1 MTGQA
6 SRPWR
11 SLTRAISYH
20 TTVGSLRGILAFS
33 SRVRVFNGGNFP
45 VRGPVI
51 LASNHISHFDPP
63 FLSAYSPRPVD
74 WLAMSELYATGWSK
88 KYFLSVN
95 AIPIRRGAPDRAAL
109 REAVARL
116 QDGRVVGIFPEGG
129 IRDGD
134 ASVLAGAPSQRGL
147 SMLARLSQAPVL
159 PCAILGSDRLYNL
172 KNWKP
177 WRRVPIWICLG
188 EVIPSGLE
196 EEDFSERL
204 AASFQKLRDE
214 LLTSHGATPADLP
227 RSPKERMQ
235 NTDRN
240 SN

>member
-1 MTGQA
+1 MTTEA

-11 SLTRAISYH
+11 SLVRAISYH

-33 SRVRVFNGGNFP
+33 SRVRVFHGENFP
-45 VRGPVI
+45 ATGPVI

-74 WLAMSELYATGWSK
+74 WLAMSELYSTGWSNT
-88 KYFLSVN
+88 YFRSVN

-129 IRDGD
+129 IRDGG

-159 PCAILGSDRLYNL
+159 PCVILGSDRLYNI

-188 EVIPSGLE
+188 EIIPPGLE
-196 EEDFSERL
+196 ESTFSERL
-204 AASFQKLRDE
+204 TASFVTLREE
-214 LLTSHGATPADLP
+214 LLKAHGATTDDLP

-235 NTDRN
+235 AG
-240 SN
+240 

>member
-1 MTGQA
+1 MG
-6 SRPWR
+6 
-11 SLTRAISYH
+11 RAISYH
-20 TTVGSLRGILAFS
+20 TTVGTLRVILTFS
-33 SRVRVFNGGNFP
+33 SRVKVLHGENFP
-45 VRGPVI
+45 ATGPVI

-74 WLAMSELYATGWSK
+74 WLAMSELYATDWSK

-159 PCAILGSDRLYNL
+159 PCAILGSDRLYNI

-177 WRRVPIWICLG
+177 WKRVPIWICLG
-188 EVIPSGLE
+188 ELIPPGRE
-196 EEDFSERL
+196 EEAFSQQL
-204 AASFQKLRDE
+204 AECFVRLRDE
-214 LLTSHGATPADLP
+214 LLNKHGATEEDLP
-227 RSPKERMQ
+227 KSPKQRMQ
-235 NTDRN
+235 
-240 SN
+240 